1 MAETQKEPQKE
12 RGKTKRY
19 YRNRER
25 VVDVAVELFS
35 RNGYA
40 STGVQDIGDAA
51 GLARGALYY
60 YIGSKEALLAEIHD
74 RVLDPLLSEATTI
87 VDMDLRFETR
97 LRLVSE
103 SLLWQIINRYE
114 NVWVFLHEY
123 RHLQG
128 DYREQFREKRQRFE
142 ACIRSILQAG
152 ADEGALRVSDIELTM
167 LAFLN
172 LHNYTYQWLARR
184 EGMGEEE
191 LSRFYCQIFFNGILS
206 EPIDQAANIKE
217 LNSARAVLREMR
229 EGRSGAQQTA

>member
-1 MAETQKEPQKE
+1 MAAERKE
-12 RGKTKRY
+12 RGKTARY

-25 VVDVAVELFS
+25 VVDVAVDLFCKY
-35 RNGYA
+35 GYA

-60 YIGSKEALLAEIHD
+60 YIGSKEVLLAEIHD
-74 RVLDPLLSEATTI
+74 RVLDPLLVEATAI

-97 LRLVSE
+97 LRLISE

-128 DYREQFREKRQRFE
+128 EYREQFREKRERFE
-142 ACIRSILQAG
+142 ACIRTILQAG
-152 ADEGALRVSDIELTM
+152 ADEGALRVVDIELTM

-172 LHNYTYQWLARR
+172 LHNYTYQWLAGR
-184 EGMGEEE
+184 EALGEQE
-191 LSRFYCQIFFNGILS
+191 LSRFYCQIFFNGILN
-206 EPIDQAANIKE
+206 EPIDQSADKKE
-217 LNSARAVLREMR
+217 IDRARAVLRELR
-229 EGRSGAQQTA
+229 EGDAEARRPA